1 MGAAVLLA
9 DLVYNVPANVIVD
22 SARRALTGYDVVTS
36 MVKSW
41 VFGTVVATVS
51 GTGGP
56 AVQAGAEKVCNWKGW
71 GKHIAAQAECGCQVQ
86 CWMGARGGGQVGWGK

>member
-1 MGAAVLLA
+1 MHPNPRRANALPHLCCRTGMGAAVLLA

-41 VFGTVVATVS
+41 VFGTVVATVRGWEGQAQC
-51 GTGGP
+51 GTS
-56 AVQAGAEKVCNWKGW
+56 
-71 GKHIAAQAECGCQVQ
+71 
-86 CWMGARGGGQVGWGK
+86 